1 MDPSRLRSLLARVR
15 RGQLSPREAVD
26 ALAALPFE
34 NTASAT
40 VDHHRGIR
48 QHLPEVIFAQGKTVA
63 QCVEIARVITSKSG
77 RCLITR
83 VSAEQAEALREEFGD
98 GAEWNQLAR
107 TVVVASGRSSGRS
120 GRTGRRPALVKRSSR
135 KTGGGFVLVV
145 SAGTSDLPVAE
156 EAAVTLEFMGVPVRR
171 VYDAGVAGI
180 HRVLAHLEALRAAS
194 AIVVVAGMEGA
205 LASVVGGLTPRPV
218 VAVPTSVGYGA
229 SFGGLAALLA
239 MLNSCAA
246 GVTVVNIDNGFGAGY
261 AAGVIAMQ
269 SRAAGRTAS
278 SQKTHATAARKSAKP
293 ARKSAKPARK
303 SARKTR

>member
-1 MDPSRLRSLLARVR
+1 MDPSRLRSLLSRVR
-15 RGQLSPREAVD
+15 RGVLTPRAAFD
-26 ALAALPFE
+26 AIVALPFE
-34 NTASAT
+34 STPSAT

-63 QCVEIARVITSKSG
+63 QCVEIARTITAKSG
-77 RCLITR
+77 RCMATR
-83 VSAEQAEALREEFGD
+83 VNAEQAKALIGAFGE

-107 TVVVASGRSSGRS
+107 TVVVRRGAGRPRAGSRAAGARGSQTPSG
-120 GRTGRRPALVKRSSR
+120 A
-135 KTGGGFVLVV
+135 FVLVV

-156 EAAVTLEFMGVPVRR
+156 EAAITLEFMGVPVRR

-180 HRVLAHLEALRAAS
+180 HRVLAHLDALRSAS
-194 AIVVVAGMEGA
+194 AVVVVAGMEGA

-261 AAGVIAMQ
+261 AAGVIASQ
-269 SRAAGRTAS
+269 SRAARGAGAGRVRA
-278 SQKTHATAARKSAKP
+278 KAARKAPLLARAGGSSPRKGARKKP
-293 ARKSAKPARK
+293 ARRK
-303 SARKTR
+303 R